1 MDWIQV
7 LAIIVANIAVIIP
20 LFLWIRSE
28 GNSDRRELRGVLDEI
43 KNEMKDFHG
52 RMCVMEERYLQ
63 IITNKTPKT
72 DP

>member
-1 MDWIQV
+1 MDWVQA

-28 GNSDRRELRGVLDEI
+28 GNNDRRELRGILDEI

-52 RMCVMEERYLQ
+52 RMCTLEERYIQFL
-63 IITNKTPKT
+63 TKTKT